1 MKVFYPGTDVGY
13 HILDKGGKKL
23 NPGEQEVSD
32 AVGQELIRR
41 GICREISARPER
53 RPPRVEV
60 SSAEK
65 TSRRWRKP
73 PVSDEEPKKE
83 DN

>member
-13 HILDKGGKKL
+13 HILDKGGLKL
-23 NPGEQEVSD
+23 NPGENDLPE
-32 AVGQELIRR
+32 AVAKETIRR
-41 GICREISARPER
+41 GICRELSPPPAQK
-53 RPPRVEV
+53 PPRVEV

-73 PVSDEEPKKE
+73 VTESDKEKEKEE
-83 DN
+83 